1 MPKSKAKGNSFEIKL
16 SKALSTWMFNN
27 RDILWREPT
36 SGGRKIIYNG
46 DIIPANLEEF
56 PWKTWP
62 FIIEA
67 KYGYKQFIPTFLNFN
82 KVKYWLNKLLNERT
96 EIQYIP
102 LLICQFH
109 AHSPILITNQI
120 LNHFCELS
128 IILDYNTEYLP
139 FYIYNFKSLLEQPFI
154 DVFGNEFCNNIQQES

>member
-16 SKALSTWMFNN
+16 SKLLSTWMFNN

-36 SGGRKIIYNG
+36 SGGRKVIYNG
-46 DIIPANLEEF
+46 DIIPVNLEEF
-56 PWKTWP
+56 PWKSWP

-82 KVKYWLNKLLNERT
+82 KIKYWLCKLLSERT

-109 AHSPILITNQI
+109 NHSPILLTNLT
-120 LNHFCELS
+120 LNHFCEIS
-128 IILDYNTEYLP
+128 IIIEYNNEYHT
-139 FYIYNFKSLLEQPFI
+139 FYIYEFKSLLERPFI
-154 DVFGNEFCNNIQQES
+154 EVFGNNFS